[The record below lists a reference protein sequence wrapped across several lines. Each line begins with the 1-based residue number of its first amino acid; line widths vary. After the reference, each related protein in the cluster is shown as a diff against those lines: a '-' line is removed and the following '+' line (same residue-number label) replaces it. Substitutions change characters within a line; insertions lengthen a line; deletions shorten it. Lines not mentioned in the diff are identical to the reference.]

1 MNTTYRNAIA
11 DHGGTLISHIAL
23 VDETGT
29 EITGGDPAYAR
40 QPVTW
45 TTAAD
50 GTIRPDADLSFNI
63 PESTTVG
70 GWRGFSALT
79 AGTDY
84 GGEDLTNESF
94 ANQGTYTLLAAQTG
108 ILHNEAV

>member
-11 DHGGTLISHIAL
+11 THGGTLITHIAL

-29 EITGGDPAYAR
+29 EITGGDPDYAR

-45 TTAAD
+45 TSASD
-50 GTIRPDADLSFNI
+50 GTIRPNADLEFNI
-63 PESTTVG
+63 PADTTVG

-79 AGTDY
+79 DGTDY
-84 GGEDLTNESF
+84 GGEDLTNEAF
-94 ANQGTYTLLAAQTG
+94 ANQGTYTLIGAQTG
-108 ILHNEAV
+108 ILHNEG